1 MKGGSGN
8 EGPPALVQYYFD
20 WSDKNR
26 AGQAG
31 VFLPAGILNLQ
42 KMSQCIEL
50 RRSDLTRETEGNVF
64 PQLLKEKIPADGR
77 GPRGKEG

>member
-1 MKGGSGN
+1 MSH
-8 EGPPALVQYYFD
+8 YFD

-42 KMSQCIEL
+42 KMRQCIEL
-50 RRSDLTRETEGNVF
+50 RRSDLTRETEVNVF
-64 PQLLKEKIPADGR
+64 PQLLKEKIPEDGR
-77 GPRGKEG
+77 GPRDKEG

>member
-1 MKGGSGN
+1 M
-8 EGPPALVQYYFD
+8 
-20 WSDKNR
+20 
-26 AGQAG
+26 G

-50 RRSDLTRETEGNVF
+50 RRPDLTRETEGNVF